1 MVNAYMEKI
10 DVEARA
16 HKARELFMN
25 GYNCSQSVILAY
37 ADLLNIDPEVLSTLV
52 APLGGGMGRLREV
65 CGAVSA
71 AFMLTGL
78 KYPNPRPNDKESK
91 TRSYKAVQEM
101 AERFRREN
109 GSIVCRELL
118 GLGKGADSPVP
129 SDRTEAYYK
138 RRPCP
143 VYIETAARF
152 VGEMLNGEDEA

>member
-1 MVNAYMEKI
+1 MS
-10 DVEARA
+10 
-16 HKARELFMN
+16 

-91 TRSYKAVQEM
+91 TRSYKAVQEL

-129 SDRTEAYYK
+129 SDRTESYYK

-143 VYIETAARF
+143 DYIEMAARF
-152 VGEMLNGEDEA
+152 VGEMLNSENEG

>member
-1 MVNAYMEKI
+1 MVNTYMEKI

-16 HKARELFMN
+16 RKARELFMS
-25 GYNCSQSVILAY
+25 GYNCSQSVMLAY
-37 ADLLNIDPEVLSTLV
+37 ADLFSVDPEMLSTLV

-91 TRSYKAVQEM
+91 TRSYVAVQAL

-118 GLGKGADSPVP
+118 GLGKGPDSPVP
-129 SDRTEAYYK
+129 LDRNEAYYK

>member
-1 MVNAYMEKI
+1 MS
-10 DVEARA
+10 
-16 HKARELFMN
+16 
-25 GYNCSQSVILAY
+25 GYNCSQSVMLAY
-37 ADLLNIDPEVLSTLV
+37 ADLLNIDPEMLSTLV

-91 TRSYKAVQEM
+91 TRSYKAVQEL

-118 GLGKGADSPVP
+118 GLGKGPDSPVP

-143 VYIETAARF
+143 DYIEMAARF
-152 VGEMLNGEDEA
+152 VGEMLNSENEG